1 MAHGQSKIGYQDGK
15 LVAVCGDSTFFH
27 AILPALM
34 NAVYNDS
41 DITFMILDNRWTC
54 MTGHQPNPNTGIN
67 AFGEEC
73 FQADIPAIVKAMG
86 VQSLSEV
93 DAYDRPAAVEAISK
107 ALEFKGPAV
116 VVLKGE
122 CQLQK
127 QRRVKKGIAK
137 RT

>member
-1 MAHGQSKIGYQDGK
+1 
-15 LVAVCGDSTFFH
+15 
-27 AILPALM
+27 
-34 NAVYNDS
+34 
-41 DITFMILDNRWTC
+41 
-54 MTGHQPNPNTGIN
+54 
-67 AFGEEC
+67 
-73 FQADIPAIVKAMG
+73 MG

-137 RT
+137 TYVNVNDCDGCKTCVQLGCPGIKFDAKEKKSGIDGVLCVDCGLCSQVCPQKAIKMRRR